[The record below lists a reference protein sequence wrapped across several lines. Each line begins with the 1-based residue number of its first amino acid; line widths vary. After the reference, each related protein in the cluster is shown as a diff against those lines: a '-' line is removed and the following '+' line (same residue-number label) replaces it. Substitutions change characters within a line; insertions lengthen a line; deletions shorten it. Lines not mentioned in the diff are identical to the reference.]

1 MDDFNA
7 IFLFLKVADYQGF
20 TATARALEI
29 PKSTI
34 SFKINE
40 LEKQLNVQLFYRTTR
55 RVSLTEAGQLFYEN
69 CQTMAEVVAEGKSAI
84 AALQGEPQGTLR
96 VSAPV
101 LFTQQ
106 FLAPVLPQF
115 LSRYPNVRVVLQ
127 ANNER
132 IDLLKA
138 GYDLAIR
145 VGELADSSFRFQ
157 PVCSVRLHLVAAPA
171 YIQSHAMPTQINEL
185 SQHQLLS
192 TSSAQKKLT
201 WTLENRN
208 HETHTLQLEPHL
220 ASNDLAPILQAV
232 LAGLGIGLLPGVL
245 CQTAV
250 SQQDL
255 LPVLPDWTSP
265 PVSINALYP
274 SRKHLP
280 RKVQVF
286 LDFLK
291 TAI

>member
-7 IFLFLKVADYQGF
+7 IFLFLQVAEREGF

-29 PKSTI
+29 PKSTV

-40 LEKQLNVQLFYRTTR
+40 LEKQLNVQLFHRTTR

-69 CQTMAEVVAEGKSAI
+69 CQPMVAAVTEGKAAI
-84 AALQGEPQGTLR
+84 AALHGAPQGTLR

-115 LSRYPNVRVVLQ
+115 LSLYPQVRVVLQ
-127 ANNER
+127 ATNER

-145 VGELADSSFRFQ
+145 VGELTDSSFILQ
-157 PVCSVRLHLVAAPA
+157 PICSVKLHLMASPEYV
-171 YIQSHAMPTQINEL
+171 QSHSMPTQIDEL
-185 SQHQLLS
+185 NRHQLLGL
-192 TSSAQKKLT
+192 TSSQKKLT
-201 WTLENRN
+201 WNLENRE
-208 HETHTLQLEPHL
+208 HKTHALQFEPQL
-220 ASNDLAPILQAV
+220 ASNDVAPILQAV
-232 LAGLGIGLLPGVL
+232 LAGLGIGLLPEVL
-245 CQTAV
+245 CQTAL
-250 SQQDL
+250 SQQLL

-265 PVSINALYP
+265 LVSINALYP

-280 RKVQVF
+280 RKVNAF
-286 LDFLK
+286 LEFLK